1 MMARHL
7 ATYVGLAH
15 RGERTLVE
23 SLRQVA
29 DGHPEDPDTVVVCR
43 SLARQHEVGIDRLAP
58 VAERYGE
65 EEVEEPERLH
75 ADALT
80 TTREGGVGL
89 LRDLQDL
96 FLLAA
101 LLQTTWT
108 VLEQAAQGA
117 RDDDLLQLSTDAL
130 AQVKSTMTWLT
141 THLKSASPQIL
152 LVGP

>member
-1 MMARHL
+1 MARHL
-7 ATYVGLAH
+7 STYVGLAH
-15 RGERTLVE
+15 RGEQTLVE

-29 DGHPEDPDTVVVCR
+29 AGHPEDPDTVFVCR
-43 SLARQHEVGIDRLAP
+43 SLARQHEGGIERLRP

-65 EEVEEPERLH
+65 EDVEEPERLH
-75 ADALT
+75 ADALSK
-80 TTREGGVGL
+80 TRTGGVGL

-96 FLLAA
+96 YLLAA

-117 RDDDLLQLSTDAL
+117 RDEDLLQLSTDAL
-130 AQVKSTMTWLT
+130 TQVGRTMSWLT
-141 THLKSASPQIL
+141 TYLKVASPQIL

>member
-1 MMARHL
+1 MARHL

-15 RGERTLVE
+15 RGEQTLVD

-29 DGHPEDPDTVVVCR
+29 AGHPEDPDTVLVCR
-43 SLARQHEVGIDRLAP
+43 SLALQHEGGARRLAP
-58 VAERYGE
+58 IAERYGE
-65 EEVEEPERLH
+65 EQVEEPERLH
-75 ADALT
+75 AETLT

-96 FLLAA
+96 YVLAA

-117 RDDDLLQLSTDAL
+117 RDDDLLTLSSEGLT
-130 AQVKSTMTWLT
+130 QVGRTTAWLT
-141 THLKSASPQIL
+141 THLKVASPQIL

>member
-1 MMARHL
+1 MGRHI

-15 RGERTLVE
+15 RGEQTLVE

-29 DGHPEDPDTVVVCR
+29 AGHPEDPDTVLVCR
-43 SLARQHEVGIDRLAP
+43 SLARQHEGGVERLGP

-65 EEVEEPERLH
+65 EDVHEPERLH

-80 TTREGGVGL
+80 KTRSGGVGL

-96 FLLAA
+96 YVLAA

-108 VLEQAAQGA
+108 ILEQAAQGA
-117 RDDDLLQLSTDAL
+117 RDDDLLQLSTQAL
-130 AQVKSTMTWLT
+130 TQVARTMAWLT
-141 THLKSASPQIL
+141 THLKAASPQIL

>member
-1 MMARHL
+1 MGRHL
-7 ATYVGLAH
+7 PTYVGLAH
-15 RGERTLVE
+15 HGEQTLAD

-29 DGHPEDPDTVVVCR
+29 DGHPEDPDTVLVCT
-43 SLARQHEVGIDRLAP
+43 SLARLHDGNVERLAP

-65 EEVEEPERLH
+65 ERVEEPERLH

-80 TTREGGVGL
+80 STREGGIGL

-96 FLLAA
+96 YLLAA

-117 RDDDLLQLSTDAL
+117 RDDELLEVTKDCS
-130 AQVKSTMTWLT
+130 AQVKRTMTWLT
-141 THLKSASPQIL
+141 THLKAASPQVL

>member
-1 MMARHL
+1 MARHL
-7 ATYVGLAH
+7 STYVGLAH
-15 RGERTLVE
+15 RGEQTLVE

-29 DGHPEDPDTVVVCR
+29 AGHPEDPDTMFVCR
-43 SLARQHEVGIDRLAP
+43 SLARQHEGGIERLQP

-65 EEVEEPERLH
+65 EDVEEPERLH

-80 TTREGGVGL
+80 KTRTGGVGL

-96 FLLAA
+96 YLLAA

-117 RDDDLLQLSTDAL
+117 RDEDLLQLSTDAL
-130 AQVKSTMTWLT
+130 TQVGRTMSWLT
-141 THLKSASPQIL
+141 THLKVASPQIL

>member
-1 MMARHL
+1 MARHL
-7 ATYVGLAH
+7 STYVGLVH
-15 RGERTLVE
+15 RGEQTLVD

-29 DGHPEDPDTVVVCR
+29 DGHPDDPDTVLVCR
-43 SLARQHEVGIDRLAP
+43 SLARLHEGGVRRLAP
-58 VAERYGE
+58 IAERYGE
-65 EEVEEPERLH
+65 EQVEEPERLH

-96 FLLAA
+96 YLLAA

-117 RDDDLLQLSTDAL
+117 RDDDLLTLSTEGL
-130 AQVKSTMTWLT
+130 TQVTRTMTWLT
-141 THLKSASPQIL
+141 THLKAASPQIL
-152 LVGP
+152 LAGP

>member
-1 MMARHL
+1 MARHL
-7 ATYVGLAH
+7 STYVGLAH
-15 RGERTLVE
+15 RGEQTLVE

-29 DGHPEDPDTVVVCR
+29 EGHPEDPDTVLVCR
-43 SLARQHEVGIDRLAP
+43 SLARQHEGGIQRLTP

-96 FLLAA
+96 YLLAA

-117 RDDDLLQLSTDAL
+117 RDDDLVQLSTDAL
-130 AQVKSTMTWLT
+130 TQVKRTMTWLT
-141 THLKSASPQIL
+141 THLKTASPQIL